1 MAGNLSIL
9 VNRGLPA
16 GIGAVAALVAIT
28 LAPQPCRAD
37 PKPGGTITMAQAANI
52 NTLDPHFSGS
62 GQTRN
67 IATHIYEG
75 LMALDENA
83 NAITDLAEGFS
94 YAPDGL
100 SVTFRLRHGVR
111 FHNGTEMQAV
121 DVAASLE
128 RYKRLSP
135 NKALLQPMLSV
146 DVTDPYT
153 VVLRL
158 SRRAP
163 TLVDEMASPATLLGI
178 MPAADGGAA
187 GGRNSNIGTGPF
199 KLTAWVADSH
209 ATLERAPGYVPNPNY
224 QKRDGYGGRKTA
236 YFDRIIV
243 RVVPEA
249 GSRVAGL
256 ETGEYQIVEEI
267 PAAVAASLAGNK
279 AVRIY
284 DMMPWWMIVAWLN
297 NSAAPTDNVEVRQA
311 IQAAINQKEVM
322 AFATQDFYRLN
333 YSFQYP
339 TSKWYPGPEAQP
351 LYNQGNPARA
361 RALLAKAGQP
371 APKLTVLAS
380 ADFDVCANAGLV
392 VAEQLKAAG
401 FVIDFRTMD
410 HPTYTATVFKPEG
423 WNIEVCGVG
432 IEPFLGAYAYNRL
445 LAGRPNFMQAYSP
458 ALDAVW
464 TQILSS
470 DTFEQRKAGWVKLES
485 MLHEQAMVVKLG
497 DAGIKQAAVAK
508 VAGFVPFRSPR
519 LWDVWFE

>member
-9 VNRGLPA
+9 GKCGLTA
-16 GIGAVAALVAIT
+16 SIIALAAVAGA
-28 LAPQPCRAD
+28 APPAWAD
-37 PKPGGTITMAQAANI
+37 PRPGGTLTMAEAGNI

-67 IATHIYEG
+67 VATHIYEG
-75 LMALDENA
+75 LLALDENA
-83 NAITDLAEGFS
+83 NAIPDLAEAVS
-94 YAPDGL
+94 YAPDGM
-100 SVTFRLRHGVR
+100 SVTFRLRHGVK
-111 FHNGTEMQAV
+111 FHNGAEMQAA
-121 DVAASLE
+121 DVVASLG
-128 RYKRLSP
+128 RYKRLAP
-135 NKALLQPMLSV
+135 NKALLQPMLSA
-146 DVTDPYT
+146 DVVDPYT

-158 SRRAP
+158 SRKAP
-163 TLVDEMASPATLLGI
+163 TLVEEMASPATLLGI
-178 MPAADGGAA
+178 MPAADGATA
-187 GGRNSNIGTGPF
+187 GGHNSNIGTGPF
-199 KLTAWVADSH
+199 RFVSWVADSH
-209 ATLERAPGYVPNPNY
+209 ATLDRFAGYSPNPNY

-236 YFDRIIV
+236 YFDRVII

-256 ETGEYQIVEEI
+256 ETGEYQVVEEI
-267 PAAVAASLAGNK
+267 PAAVAAEMTGNK
-279 AVRIY
+279 AIRIY

-297 NSAAPTDNVEVRQA
+297 NSLAPTDNVDVRRA

-339 TSKWYPGPEAQP
+339 TSKWYPGPEPQPP

-361 RALLAKAGQP
+361 RELLARAGQP
-371 APKLTVLAS
+371 APKITLLAS
-380 ADFDVCANAGLV
+380 ADFDVCANAGMV

-401 FVIDFRTMD
+401 FVVDLRTLD
-410 HPTYTATVFKPEG
+410 HPTYTAMVLKPEG

-445 LAGRPNFMQAYSP
+445 MAGRPNFMQAYSP

-464 TQILSS
+464 AQILNS

-485 MLHEQAMVVKLG
+485 MLHEQALAVKLG

-519 LWDVWFE
+519 FWDVWFE